1 MAAVDVKRVLMLEAE
16 LAATSEQLADI
27 ERNAAWHS
35 AFNVRTALWTIA
47 RTMDEVAA
55 VRETLVPLLQEDAGV
70 AQEVARLQAATEGG
84 FTPLRRWS
92 PQYAVDQKA
101 LDGALSARA
110 GLRKRIEDMERRQKA
125 AHGEI
130 ARVEAELERWRAF
143 DFPGSV
149 RRRMKL
155 EDRVS
160 ALRAEIT
167 RVQGREL
174 RLAPI

>member
-16 LAATSEQLADI
+16 LAATAEQLSDL

-55 VRETLVPLLQEDAGV
+55 VRDALVPLLQEDDGV
-70 AQEVARLQAATEGG
+70 AQDVARLQAATEGG

-92 PQYAVDQKA
+92 SQYASDQQA
-101 LDGALSARA
+101 LDVALSTRA
-110 GLRKRIEDMERRQKA
+110 GLRRRIEDLERKQKA

-160 ALRAEIT
+160 ALRSEIT
-167 RVQGREL
+167 RVQGRGL
-174 RLAPI
+174 TLAPL